1 MSGIPDHGRNSTQMA
16 TSTSAARSATA
27 ARLATVAS
35 MDQRSGS
42 RTTAARFGDPC
53 ADAMSIDSRDVSTA
67 AAGLVALAQS

>member
-1 MSGIPDHGRNSTQMA
+1 MSGIPDQGRNSTQMA

-35 MDQRSGS
+35 MDSSSGS

-53 ADAMSIDSRDVSTA
+53 AEAISIDSREASSA
-67 AAGLVALAQS
+67 AAGFAALAQP